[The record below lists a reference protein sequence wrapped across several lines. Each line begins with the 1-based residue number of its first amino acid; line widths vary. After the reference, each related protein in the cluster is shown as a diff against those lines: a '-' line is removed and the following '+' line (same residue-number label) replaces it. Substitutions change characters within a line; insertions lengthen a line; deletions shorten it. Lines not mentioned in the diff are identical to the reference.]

1 MSGTHSVARV
11 AGDTPWVGEEFMDR
25 SRQAGKL
32 AVVVVMT
39 LTTWAVAETKKE
51 YRFNVGV
58 KSTVSI
64 INQYGPVTVKPS
76 PGNYVVVNATT
87 YSDKVEVD
95 QSQSGNRVDIQ
106 SHLLLGATPANA
118 RVDYEVQVPS
128 DASVTLESI
137 TGPLHA
143 EKLHGDVEAE
153 GSNATVD
160 VQDISNSHVHV
171 KTMNGPITLTNIR
184 DGHVEIDSVSGDVTL
199 KSVTGPLVRV
209 SSTSGK
215 IRYDGDF
222 GYAGEYR
229 FNSHSGDIDATIPQD
244 ASVDVKA
251 QSIRGQVQDDVPL
264 QPKSH
269 TSFMVKQGSSF
280 AGTINKAASSVWL
293 RTFSGKIHLKK
304 R

>member
-1 MSGTHSVARV
+1 MEMSM
-11 AGDTPWVGEEFMDR
+11 ER
-25 SRQAGKL
+25 SRQATKF
-32 AVVVVMT
+32 VVVLVVA
-39 LTTWAVAETKKE
+39 LTAWASAETKKE

-64 INQYGPVTVKPS
+64 INQYGPITVRPS
-76 PGNYVVVNATT
+76 TGNFVVINATT

-95 QSQSGNRVDIQ
+95 QSQTGNRVDVQ
-106 SHLLLGATPANA
+106 SHLLPGATADNA
-118 RVDYEVQVPS
+118 RVDYEVTVPA
-128 DASVTLESI
+128 DASVTLESN
-137 TGPLHA
+137 TGPLKA

-153 GSNATVD
+153 GANASVD
-160 VQDISNSHVHV
+160 VREISNSHVHV
-171 KTMNGPITLTNIR
+171 KTMNGPITLTDIH
-184 DGHVEIDSVSGDVTL
+184 DGHVEIDSVSGNVTL

-215 IRYDGDF
+215 ILYDGDF

-229 FNSHSGDIDATIPQD
+229 FNSHSGNIEATIPQN

-251 QSIRGQVQDDVPL
+251 QSVRGQVQDDVPL

-269 TSFMVKQGSSF
+269 TSFLIKQGSSF

>member
-1 MSGTHSVARV
+1 LV
-11 AGDTPWVGEEFMDR
+11 
-25 SRQAGKL
+25 
-32 AVVVVMT
+32 T
-39 LTTWAVAETKKE
+39 LTTFAVAETKKE

-64 INQYGPVTVKPS
+64 INQYGAVTVRPS
-76 PGNYVVVNATT
+76 TGNYVLVNATT

-95 QSQSGNRVDIQ
+95 QSQSGNRVDVQ
-106 SHLLLGATPANA
+106 SHLLPGATADNS
-118 RVDYEVQVPS
+118 RVDYEVLVPA
-128 DASVTLESI
+128 DASVTLQST
-137 TGPLHA
+137 TGPLRA
-143 EKLHGDVEAE
+143 ERLHGDVEAE
-153 GSNATVD
+153 GANATVD
-160 VQDISNSHVHV
+160 VRDISSSHVHV
-171 KTMNGPITLTNIR
+171 KTMNGPITLSNIH
-184 DGHVEIDSVSGDVTL
+184 DGHVEVDSVSGDVTL
-199 KSVTGPLVRV
+199 NAVTGPLVRV

-251 QSIRGQVQDDVPL
+251 QSVHGQVQNDVPL
-264 QPKSH
+264 EPKAH
-269 TSFMVKQGSSF
+269 TSFLVKEGSSF

>member
-1 MSGTHSVARV
+1 MQ
-11 AGDTPWVGEEFMDR
+11 R
-25 SRQAGKL
+25 SSHATEL
-32 AVVVVMT
+32 TVVVLISLAT
-39 LTTWAVAETKKE
+39 LVAAETKKE
-51 YRFNVGV
+51 YRFEVGP
-58 KSTVSI
+58 KAKISI
-64 INQYGPVTVKPS
+64 INQYGGVSVKPS
-76 PGNYVVVNATT
+76 TGNYVLVNATI

-95 QSQSGNRVDIQ
+95 HAQSGSRVDVQ
-106 SHLLLGATPANA
+106 SHLLSGATPENS
-118 RVDYEVQVPS
+118 RVDYEVLVPA
-128 DASVTLESI
+128 DASVDLESS

-153 GSNATVD
+153 GANAAID
-160 VQDISNSHVHV
+160 VRDITGSHVHV
-171 KTMNGPITLTNIR
+171 KTMAGPITLTNIR

-199 KSVTGPLVRV
+199 TSVTGPLVRV

-215 IRYDGDF
+215 IQYDGDF

-229 FNSHSGDIDATIPQD
+229 FASHSGNIDATIPED

-251 QSIRGQVQDDVPL
+251 QSVRGQVQSDLQL
-264 QPKSH
+264 QPKVH
-269 TSFMVKQGSSF
+269 TSFLVKQGSSF

>member
-1 MSGTHSVARV
+1 
-11 AGDTPWVGEEFMDR
+11 MDR
-25 SRQAGKL
+25 RRQAAQL
-32 AVVVVMT
+32 AVVVVIT
-39 LTTWAVAETKKE
+39 VTTWAVAETKKE
-51 YRFNVGV
+51 YRFNVGL

-64 INQYGPVTVKPS
+64 INQYGGVSVKPS
-76 PGNYVVVNATT
+76 TGNFVVVSATT

-95 QSQSGNRVDIQ
+95 QSQSGNRVDVQ
-106 SHLLLGATPANA
+106 SHLLPGANA
-118 RVDYEVQVPS
+118 ENSRVDYEVTVPG
-128 DASVTLESI
+128 DASVTLESM

-143 EKLHGDVEAE
+143 ERLHGDVEAE
-153 GSNATVD
+153 GANASVE
-160 VQDISNSHVHV
+160 VREISNSHVHV
-171 KTMNGPITLTNIR
+171 KTMNGPVTLTDIH

-209 SSTSGK
+209 SSTSGR
-215 IRYDGDF
+215 ILYDGDF

-229 FNSHSGDIDATIPQD
+229 FNSHSGNIEATIPQD

-251 QSIRGQVQDDVPL
+251 QSVRGQVQDDIPL

-269 TSFMVKQGSSF
+269 TSFLVKQGSSF
-280 AGTINKAASSVWL
+280 AGTINQAASSVWL

>member
-1 MSGTHSVARV
+1 
-11 AGDTPWVGEEFMDR
+11 MDR
-25 SRQAGKL
+25 SRHATKL
-32 AVVVVMT
+32 ALIAVLVV
-39 LTTWAVAETKKE
+39 TTWVVAETKKE

-64 INQYGPVTVKPS
+64 INQYGAVMVRPS
-76 PGNYVVVNATT
+76 TGNFVVVNATT

-95 QSQSGNRVDIQ
+95 QSQSGNRVDVQ
-106 SHLLLGATPANA
+106 SHLLPGATADNS
-118 RVDYEVQVPS
+118 RVDYEVTVPA
-128 DASVTLESI
+128 DASVTMESM

-153 GSNATVD
+153 GANASVEIRE
-160 VQDISNSHVHV
+160 ISNSHVHV
-171 KTMNGPITLTNIR
+171 KTMNGPVTLTDIH

-199 KSVTGPLVRV
+199 RSVTGPLVRV
-209 SSTSGK
+209 SSTSGQ
-215 IRYDGDF
+215 INYDGDF

-229 FNSHSGDIDATIPQD
+229 FNSHSGNIDATIPQD

-251 QSIRGQVQDDVPL
+251 QSVRGQVQDDVPL
-264 QPKSH
+264 QPKAH
-269 TSFMVKQGSSF
+269 TSFLVKEGSSF

>member
-1 MSGTHSVARV
+1 M
-11 AGDTPWVGEEFMDR
+11 ER
-25 SRQAGKL
+25 SQKAAKL
-32 AVVVVMT
+32 TVVVLVT
-39 LTTWAVAETKKE
+39 LTTFAVAETKKE

-64 INQYGPVTVKPS
+64 INQYGAVTVRPS
-76 PGNYVVVNATT
+76 TGNYVLVNATT

-95 QSQSGNRVDIQ
+95 QSQSGNRVDVQ
-106 SHLLLGATPANA
+106 SHLLPGATADNS
-118 RVDYEVQVPS
+118 RVDYEVLVPA
-128 DASVTLESI
+128 DASVTLQST
-137 TGPLHA
+137 TGPLRA
-143 EKLHGDVEAE
+143 ERLQGDVEAE
-153 GSNATVD
+153 GANATVD
-160 VQDISNSHVHV
+160 VRDISSSHVHV
-171 KTMNGPITLTNIR
+171 KTMNGPITLSNIH

-199 KSVTGPLVRV
+199 NAVTGPLVRV

-251 QSIRGQVQDDVPL
+251 QSVHGQVQNDVPL
-264 QPKSH
+264 EPKAH
-269 TSFMVKQGSSF
+269 TSFLVKEGSSF